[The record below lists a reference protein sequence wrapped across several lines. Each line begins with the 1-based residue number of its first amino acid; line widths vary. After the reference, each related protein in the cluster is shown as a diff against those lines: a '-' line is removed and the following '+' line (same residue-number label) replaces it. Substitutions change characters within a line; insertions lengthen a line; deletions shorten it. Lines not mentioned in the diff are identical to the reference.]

1 MRRNWILI
9 LIFVAC
15 SYKAQK
21 AQIPITVDASRKI
34 SFVELRETLFRT
46 NCVSCHST
54 YVNYASV
61 KADLSAIEA
70 AVYSG
75 RMPKAKAALS
85 SALQSDLRSWA
96 LAGAPE
102 FLDASL
108 PPASTPGPNPLPP
121 DEGNNPP
128 SRLSFANLKRQIFEP
143 FCMGCHSQFE
153 SYSNVKSQIDKIEL
167 AITSNRMPKGAT
179 PLSQELKNLLSEWKS
194 VGAPDGSGEA
204 PKPPEPLIPTYS
216 SIRKNIFAAKCIMCH
231 SLKNPSDGIALD
243 SYEAIVNS
251 ELIDRR
257 RPSRSEIY
265 EVLEEGEMPPL
276 GRGIEATTEEE
287 RSVILEWIRRGAPE

>member
-102 FLDASL
+102 FLDASI
-108 PPASTPGPNPLPP
+108 S
-121 DEGNNPP
+121 
-128 SRLSFANLKRQIFEP
+128 LS
-143 FCMGCHSQFE
+143 
-153 SYSNVKSQIDKIEL
+153 
-167 AITSNRMPKGAT
+167 
-179 PLSQELKNLLSEWKS
+179 
-194 VGAPDGSGEA
+194 
-204 PKPPEPLIPTYS
+204 PTYS
-216 SIRKNIFAAKCIMCH
+216 K
-231 SLKNPSDGIALD
+231 
-243 SYEAIVNS
+243 
-251 ELIDRR
+251 
-257 RPSRSEIY
+257 
-265 EVLEEGEMPPL
+265 
-276 GRGIEATTEEE
+276 
-287 RSVILEWIRRGAPE
+287 